1 MTYIALVGSR
11 PVTRTRSHPKTSSC
25 NCNCETRCRCEAL
38 MYSTCTHDYDNGEN
52 VSLFHQQKTY
62 SEPDYINIYR
72 HRRTYSDPALF
83 VAVIGEYKRS
93 TSSEYLHKSYS
104 LGPKKKKK
112 RVHW

>member
-11 PVTRTRSHPKTSSC
+11 PETRSRKKTSNCDC
-25 NCNCETRCRCEAL
+25 NTKTRCHCETL
-38 MYSTCTHDYDNGEN
+38 MYNTRDYDDYEN

-93 TSSEYLHKSYS
+93 KSSEYLHKSYS

>member
-11 PVTRTRSHPKTSSC
+11 PVTQSRPKTS
-25 NCNCETRCRCEAL
+25 NCDCIAETRCRCGKL
-38 MYSTCTHDYDNGEN
+38 MYNTPDDDVEN
-52 VSLFHQQKTY
+52 FGVFHQQKTY

-93 TSSEYLHKSYS
+93 KSSEYLHKSYS

>member
-11 PVTRTRSHPKTSSC
+11 PATSRSRQTTSNCDC
-25 NCNCETRCRCEAL
+25 NTETRCCCEKV
-38 MYSTCTHDYDNGEN
+38 MYNTRDDDDDVEN
-52 VSLFHQQKTY
+52 VSVFHQQKTY

-93 TSSEYLHKSYS
+93 KSSEYLHKSYS